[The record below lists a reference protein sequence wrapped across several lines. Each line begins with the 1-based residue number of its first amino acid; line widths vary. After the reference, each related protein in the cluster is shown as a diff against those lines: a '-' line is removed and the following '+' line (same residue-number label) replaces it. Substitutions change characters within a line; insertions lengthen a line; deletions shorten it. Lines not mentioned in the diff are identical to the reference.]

1 MLFTLLTD
9 DGEIITV
16 RDKTAK
22 IIARGDTL
30 ELHVG
35 DRCYFDI
42 QKITVEEAAK
52 KR

>member
-1 MLFTLLTD
+1 MLFRLLTN

-22 IIARGDTL
+22 IITREGTL
-30 ELHVG
+30 ELYIG

-42 QKITVEEAAK
+42 QEITVKEAK
-52 KR
+52 